1 MIRENINLTNDLTQ
15 MTERRVEN
23 MKVITYI
30 YPKEIKKIIIKM
42 SQKKKLYLNQ
52 SVGYL
57 MIYPN
62 FQ

>member
-30 YPKEIKKIIIKM
+30 YPKEIKKIIIPIII
-42 SQKKKLYLNQ
+42 N
-52 SVGYL
+52 VV
-57 MIYPN
+57 
-62 FQ
+62 

>member
-30 YPKEIKKIIIKM
+30 YQKEIKKIIIPIII
-42 SQKKKLYLNQ
+42 N
-52 SVGYL
+52 VV
-57 MIYPN
+57 
-62 FQ
+62 